1 MAICGA
7 KKRNGEACQKPP
19 LKGKKKCRLHGGATT
34 KAGAPTNNKNSAKH
48 NIYSQFMAEDEIE
61 FTQQAELDSI
71 DSELKLCKVQLTR
84 ALKAKQKQELELLT
98 AESNNAENTLQ
109 LIAIQM
115 DDSEKGGTKTTFKYK
130 DFDAVIDRFI
140 GRIQSLTTQRNT
152 LVLQELSIQKG
163 KLELQQLI
171 RDANPPKES
180 QPSEDYK
187 VTLRPDEDIP
197 NEPIL

>member
-98 AESNNAENTLQ
+98 AESNNAENNLQ

-140 GRIQSLTTQRNT
+140 GRIQSLTTQRNM
-152 LVLQELSIQKG
+152 LVLQGLDIELKQIELNKIKGEQGAKEIGATPVTVTIQVV
-163 KLELQQLI
+163 
-171 RDANPPKES
+171 DASKE
-180 QPSEDYK
+180 DA
-187 VTLRPDEDIP
+187 
-197 NEPIL
+197 